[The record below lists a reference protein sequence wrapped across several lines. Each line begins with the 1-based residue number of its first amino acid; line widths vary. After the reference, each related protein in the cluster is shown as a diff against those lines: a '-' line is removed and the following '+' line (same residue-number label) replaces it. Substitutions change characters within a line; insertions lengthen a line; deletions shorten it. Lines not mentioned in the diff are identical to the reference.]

1 MLSKADLG
9 AILSVTGSQATA
21 HLPHHAEEEGEHA
34 RVTIGRLVAIHS
46 DGSRVIGVVSRLTL
60 QPSGPDIVADIDFMG
75 EIKEDGPQGPYFQ
88 RGVTNYPTIGDRIA
102 LLQREELS
110 LIHKIDEGET
120 IKVGQLQMD
129 AEVPAYVNFD
139 ELLHKHFAVLGTTGV
154 GKSTSVALIL
164 QEILKKKAN
173 LRIFLIDPHNE
184 YGHCFGEQTQIMNPK
199 NLRLPFWLFN
209 FEEIVDVFFR
219 GRPGVEEETEILS
232 ELIPIAKAQYSSA
245 HARAERILVRKV
257 QPGGFTADTPVPYR
271 ISDLISLI
279 NDRMGKLENRS
290 SWTKYHRLIMRIETL
305 QHDSRYTFMFN
316 NLFIED
322 LMVKVLGELFRM
334 PTQGRP
340 ITVMQL
346 AGFPAEV
353 VDSVVSV
360 LCRMAFD
367 FGVWSDASVPILVC
381 CEEAHRY
388 APADR
393 KLGFGPTRKALS
405 RIAKEGRKYGVF
417 LGVITQ
423 RPAELDPTSC
433 RSARPSS
440 PCAWPTTATRRSCAR
455 PCRMPVRARSISS
468 PRSARAR
475 RSPSA
480 KAWRCPCA
488 SASATCRRNSSR
500 AARPAGTCV
509 SKWARNSTAAS
520 WRAWSSAGARRPPPA
535 PVRAAASPGW
545 KTRWIWKRAS
555 ARRSFPAA
563 RDWITAPPRAVR
575 GGGSS
580 PFPAPRI
587 PWRRG
592 RAMNRTRGRRR
603 DAASTRP
610 ASPPPRSTARI
621 RR

>member
-423 RPAELDPTSC
+423 RPAELDPTILSQC
-433 RSARPSS
+433 STVFAMRMANDRDQAIVRSAVPDAGSS
-440 PCAWPTTATRRSCAR
+440 QIDFLASLGTREAIAFGEGVALPMRFRFSDV
-455 PCRMPVRARSISS
+455 PKEFQ
-468 PRSARAR
+468 PRSQAGRNVR
-475 RSPSA
+475 LEMGSELDGSFMEGVVER
-480 KAWRCPCA
+480 WRE
-488 SASATCRRNSSR
+488 AT
-500 AARPAGTCV
+500 T
-509 SKWARNSTAAS
+509 T
-520 WRAWSSAGARRPPPA
+520 
-535 PVRAAASPGW
+535 
-545 KTRWIWKRAS
+545 
-555 ARRSFPAA
+555 
-563 RDWITAPPRAVR
+563 
-575 GGGSS
+575 
-580 PFPAPRI
+580 
-587 PWRRG
+587 
-592 RAMNRTRGRRR
+592 
-603 DAASTRP
+603 STRP
-610 ASPPPRSTARI
+610 RGGLSGMEDAMDMEAGFGAPLIPRRA
-621 RR
+621 